1 MSANLDGSLTAG
13 NANQASPQAA
23 LPSQAGLANPA
34 VSQAALPSQ
43 AANPNPMGG
52 ASSDVA
58 PGNRQHHV
66 GQGGNDSPGSL
77 PLASPHAND
86 PRHQDNPVNNAPQ
99 ATAGLLA
106 ELLPIDLIALDRAIE
121 HCLDQMDAMGDTLTD
136 LLASD
141 GPWPWLAGAAVAS
154 AAGSV
159 ASWWGRRSR
168 FNPVTLVNGEGT
180 ISSFLESLS
189 NG

>member
-1 MSANLDGSLTAG
+1 M
-13 NANQASPQAA
+13 
-23 LPSQAGLANPA
+23 
-34 VSQAALPSQ
+34 
-43 AANPNPMGG
+43 
-52 ASSDVA
+52 
-58 PGNRQHHV
+58 
-66 GQGGNDSPGSL
+66 
-77 PLASPHAND
+77 PLASPHANEQH
-86 PRHQDNPVNNAPQ
+86 HQDNPLDNAPQ
-99 ATAGLLA
+99 ATAGVLA
-106 ELLPIDLIALDRAIE
+106 DLLPIDLIALDRAIE
-121 HCLDQMDAMGDTLTD
+121 HCLDQMDAMGETLTD

-154 AAGSV
+154 AAGAV